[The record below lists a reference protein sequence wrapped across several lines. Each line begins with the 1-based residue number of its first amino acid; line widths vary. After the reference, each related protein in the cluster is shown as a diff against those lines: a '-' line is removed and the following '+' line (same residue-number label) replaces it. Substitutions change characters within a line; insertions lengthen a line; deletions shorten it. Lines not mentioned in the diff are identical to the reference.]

1 MNAAPGVVAIAA
13 VLPGLVAGGLARECR
28 RAHAARRQTNAY
40 LRWVL
45 ADARAA
51 GNRHSYSC

>member
-1 MNAAPGVVAIAA
+1 MNAAAGVAAIAA
-13 VLPGLVAGGLARECR
+13 VLPGLVAGGLARELQR
-28 RAHAARRQTNAY
+28 THAARRQTYAY

-51 GNRHSYSC
+51 AGGHRSL